1 MWIFV
6 CHLPIAGI
14 IDDSDASQGVAELTG
29 AMEEL
34 EEPEELEDMEQVRSA
49 PQRICE
55 QRLHRP
61 FIHCKEIEF
70 NYLQ

>member
-14 IDDSDASQGVAELTG
+14 IDDSDASQGVTELTG

-34 EEPEELEDMEQVRSA
+34 EEPEELEDMEEAGAQCTAKNLWTKAVSSFHS
-49 PQRICE
+49 
-55 QRLHRP
+55 L
-61 FIHCKEIEF
+61 
-70 NYLQ
+70 